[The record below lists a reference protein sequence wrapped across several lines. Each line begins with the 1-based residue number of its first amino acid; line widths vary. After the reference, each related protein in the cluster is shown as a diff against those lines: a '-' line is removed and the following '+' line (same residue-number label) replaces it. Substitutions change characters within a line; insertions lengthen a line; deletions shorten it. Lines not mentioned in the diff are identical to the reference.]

1 MDNQIYA
8 APAPFFISLS
18 AYSIFGRIT
27 MKFEEHKIVQ
37 QVMRSRQD
45 PEAADQLIDPIC
57 HLSKQKPHALSTVLR
72 LRDGMM
78 SCLWPCLLFMK
89 Q

>member
-45 PEAADQLIDPIC
+45 PEAADQLI
-57 HLSKQKPHALSTVLR
+57 
-72 LRDGMM
+72 
-78 SCLWPCLLFMK
+78 
-89 Q
+89 

>member
-45 PEAADQLIDPIC
+45 PEAADQLIR

-78 SCLWPCLLFMK
+78 SCLWPCLLFTK

>member
-45 PEAADQLIDPIC
+45 PEAADQLIRSYMPFI
-57 HLSKQKPHALSTVLR
+57 KAETARFVLR

>member
-1 MDNQIYA
+1 
-8 APAPFFISLS
+8 
-18 AYSIFGRIT
+18 

-45 PEAADQLIDPIC
+45 PEAADQLIRSYMPFIKAETAS
-57 HLSKQKPHALSTVLR
+57 LYPPSLR

-78 SCLWPCLLFMK
+78 SRLWPCLLFMK